1 MSTTNINTSPDD
13 SSERAFKAYTEQ
25 DFKTCKEILDTQ
37 RKQADDLKQT
47 GGDSKRMSLI
57 KQNLLLTNY
66 YQNKGQSPHKLL
78 ADLQLLSQQFMPQ
91 I

>member
-1 MSTTNINTSPDD
+1 MSSNNTSTDD
-13 SSERAFKAYTEQ
+13 SSERAFKAYTDQ
-25 DFKTCKEILDTQ
+25 DYKVAKEILDAQ
-37 RKQADDLKQT
+37 RKQADDLKQS

-78 ADLQLLSQQFMPQ
+78 ADLQQLS
-91 I
+91 